1 MPPKSSKREG
11 DGDVQG
17 LLLEKDLEIE
27 TLLDKI
33 FRLEK
38 RSESL
43 EATMEK
49 QQIATKEMEEKLQDV
64 ITCLT
69 GYLNYIFFCKR
80 SKSLTEVY
88 SFAGYLYN
96 VNIYFFSVS

>member
-43 EATMEK
+43 ETTMEK

-69 GYLNYIFFCKR
+69 FN
-80 SKSLTEVY
+80 SLEKKYTVT
-88 SFAGYLYN
+88 LC
-96 VNIYFFSVS
+96 